1 MDSLRQELAADRTR
15 ALEMPVVSRE
25 TPETLALLDALVDLL
40 LESSERQNLI
50 SRSTRGSIWT
60 RHVADSLQLLA
71 LAPNARIWIDLGS
84 GAGFPG
90 LVIACALH
98 VRAGARVHLV
108 ESTGKKASFLRE
120 AANHLGVPAI
130 VHNVRI
136 EDFVKNFK
144 ETADVVT
151 ARALAPLD
159 RLLVL
164 AEPLLKKPV
173 LGLFPK
179 GQDVDAELT
188 QASKYWNIDMELVPS
203 KTSPQGRIVVIK
215 DLRRRPQKK

>member
-1 MDSLRQELAADRTR
+1 M
-15 ALEMPVVSRE
+15 
-25 TPETLALLDALVDLL
+25 
-40 LESSERQNLI
+40 
-50 SRSTRGSIWT
+50 
-60 RHVADSLQLLA
+60 
-71 LAPNARIWIDLGS
+71 
-84 GAGFPG
+84 
-90 LVIACALH
+90 IACALH

-108 ESTGKKASFLRE
+108 ESTGKKAAFLRE

>member
-1 MDSLRQELAADRTR
+1 MLA
-15 ALEMPVVSRE
+15 VSRE
-25 TPETLALLDALVDLL
+25 TPQTLAQLDALVDLL
-40 LESSERQNLI
+40 LESSDRQNLI
-50 SRSTRGSIWT
+50 SRSSRGSIWT

-98 VRAGARVHLV
+98 GRAGARVHLV

-144 ETADVVT
+144 ETADVVA